1 MNNTKTKR
9 DWTKVGRVL
18 RRIGA
23 NLAALSVG
31 GVAARATWE
40 HIAHVGSKYG
50 EPMAAWLP
58 VSVDGMMITGVI
70 MAADARAA
78 GRPIGPWARVATW
91 VGGVLSVAAQIES
104 GRERGY
110 VAAGIATVFSLTLI
124 ITVEALFW
132 RGKTKAKDV
141 TDAPKVEEPPAPAPA
156 PVVTPMVP
164 VFSTAP
170 VSPMPAPHHFS
181 RPRDGQLKSPLT
193 GLPLQLNGSK
203 RATTLIED
211 DEDGDE

>member
-1 MNNTKTKR
+1 MKNIETKR

-23 NLAALSVG
+23 NLAALLVG

-40 HIAHVGSKYG
+40 HIAHVGAKYG

-58 VSVDGMMITGVI
+58 VSVDGMMLAGVI

-78 GRPIGPWARVATW
+78 GRPIGPWSRVATW
-91 VGGVLSVAAQIES
+91 TGGILSIAAQIES
-104 GRERGY
+104 GRERGI

-132 RGKTKAKDV
+132 RGKAKEI
-141 TDAPKVEEPPAPAPA
+141 TQVEEVAETPVPA
-156 PVVTPMVP
+156 PVAPAAP
-164 VFSTAP
+164 LFSSAP
-170 VSPMPAPHHFS
+170 TSPAPRIRHFS
-181 RPRDGQLKSPLT
+181 RPRDGALISPLT
-193 GLPLQLNGSK
+193 GNPLQLNGK
-203 RATTLIED
+203 RPAHAGV
-211 DEDGDE
+211 EDGDE